1 MNKAELIVKVAE
13 KSGVS
18 KKDAEKAVSAMLDAV
33 VEAVANGDKVQIVG
47 FGTFEQRE
55 RKERNGVNPR
65 TEEKIVIPASKVP
78 AFKPGRN
85 FKEAVNA

>member
-18 KKDAEKAVSAMLDAV
+18 KKDAEKVVSAMLDVV

-85 FKEAVNA
+85 FKDAVNA